1 MKTISALLVWC
12 LPAHFKSFLSSSSS
26 SIPDSVAWWI
36 SALVSPFVSYYQQQ
50 LRLQLQVLSGYTLPP
65 SGGSPVV
72 CESWRCILVV
82 NVCNSVMWVKPS
94 DRVRT
99 SSKPHDVFQDY
110 YFLIRTPLSPEL
122 MSVEGVYRTTVW
134 SWQLQKK
141 DLWISSSNNEK
152 FSHHL
157 LTSALKLLELHD
169 KKASQHS
176 PDKQK

>member
-12 LPAHFKSFLSSSSS
+12 LLAHFKSFLSSSSSS

-82 NVCNSVMWVKPS
+82 KVCNSVMWVKPS

-99 SSKPHDVFQDY
+99 SSKPHDVFQGF
-110 YFLIRTPLSPEL
+110 YFKSARHFPRSWWAWKVFIEQPF
-122 MSVEGVYRTTVW
+122 GVD
-134 SWQLQKK
+134 SCKK
-141 DLWISSSNNEK
+141 KIYG
-152 FSHHL
+152 
-157 LTSALKLLELHD
+157 
-169 KKASQHS
+169 
-176 PDKQK
+176 